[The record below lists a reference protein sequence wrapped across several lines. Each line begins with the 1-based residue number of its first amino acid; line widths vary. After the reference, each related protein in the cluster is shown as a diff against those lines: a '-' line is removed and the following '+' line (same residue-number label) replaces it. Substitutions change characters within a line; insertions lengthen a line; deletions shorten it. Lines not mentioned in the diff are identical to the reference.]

1 MVTSQSAVS
10 PGIARKPSLGTKLAY
25 GFGSVAFGVKNNG
38 FDYFLLIFYSQVLGA
53 DASLV
58 GTALL
63 IGLLFDAFS
72 DPIIGYLSDNT
83 RSRWGRRHPYMYGAA
98 IPIAFAYYF
107 LWNPP
112 ADVRGNDLFLYLITL
127 VVGIRLLITLY
138 EVPSSAL
145 VAEITNDY
153 DERTNMLSFRHFF
166 GWSGGILVSTFALAV
181 LLVPT
186 ADIPNGMF
194 NIEGFGQ
201 FGLTAAGVI
210 FAAIM
215 ISALGT
221 HRHIPNLRKPP
232 PQRKMTLKVVFSE
245 LFETLANRSLLSLF
259 AAALFGAIATG
270 VGAGLNYYIYSYFWE
285 FTNQQI
291 SIVSLS
297 IVVSAVLGLVI
308 SPIVSRRIGKKQGA
322 IIVGMLA
329 FTVAPLS
336 VFLRLLDLMPAN
348 GDPLLFPIILT
359 LTVLDVA
366 LIITF
371 QTLMSSM
378 IADVVE
384 ESELKTKRRSEG
396 VFFATITFS
405 RKFVQGFGVVS
416 ATVLLS
422 IAQFPKGQLPGDV
435 NPDTIYTLG
444 LLYAPTVF
452 VVWMLM
458 IGCLKFYRIDRA
470 AHEAN
475 LRALSG
481 QQDP

>member
-1 MVTSQSAVS
+1 MTAGAV
-10 PGIARKPSLGTKLAY
+10 PPKPSLGTKLAY

-112 ADVRGNDLFLYLITL
+112 ADIRGNDLFVHLLTL
-127 VVGIRLLITLY
+127 VIGIRLLITLY

-145 VAEITNDY
+145 VAEITDDY
-153 DERTNMLSFRHFF
+153 DERTSMLSFRYFF
-166 GWSGGILVSTFALAV
+166 GWTGGTLMATFALAV
-181 LLVPT
+181 FLVPT
-186 ADIPNGMF
+186 AEISNGMF
-194 NIEGFGQ
+194 NIAGFGA
-201 FGLTAAGVI
+201 FGATAAGVI

-221 HRHIPNLRKPP
+221 HSQIPHLRKPP
-232 PQRKMTLKVVFSE
+232 PQRKMTLKLVFSE
-245 LFETLANRSLLSLF
+245 LFETLANRSLAALF

-270 VGAGLNYYIYSYFWE
+270 VAAGLNYYINSYYWE
-285 FTNQQI
+285 FSNQQI
-291 SIVSLS
+291 SALSLS
-297 IVVSAVLGLVI
+297 VVLSAVIGLVLSPVVSRKL
-308 SPIVSRRIGKKQGA
+308 GKKHGA
-322 IIVGMLA
+322 IIVGVIA
-329 FTVAPLS
+329 FTVAPMS
-336 VFLRLLDLMPAN
+336 VFLRLFDLMPAN

-371 QTLMSSM
+371 QTLMASM

-396 VFFATITFS
+396 VFFAAITFS

-416 ATVLLS
+416 ATVILS
-422 IAQFPKGQLPGDV
+422 IAQFPKGVLPGEVD
-435 NPDTIYTLG
+435 PDTIYTLG
-444 LLYAPTVF
+444 LYYAPTLF
-452 VVWMLM
+452 IVWMLM
-458 IGCLKFYRIDRA
+458 ISCLRFYRIDRA
-470 AHEAN
+470 THEAN
-475 LRALSG
+475 LQALREQSG
-481 QQDP
+481 